1 MTPFSPGVI
10 RHTCKYIRQ
19 ERGPKAMWAVQLARA
34 LRKSSL
40 ADNTGRM
47 GRDRESQVI
56 ICLEWTAGWSP
67 QAGQWFLKSKLCLRR
82 KQMNWWCRM
91 LFWVPLKIWGG
102 GHQVESSVGRV
113 GQVGA
118 GAGTKSRA
126 WGLEENFYCRC
137 WLRRA
142 RRISDL
148 FPMIPNRVLGENGM
162 CGLIM
167 SQQRS
172 LLSLKIGME

>member
-1 MTPFSPGVI
+1 
-10 RHTCKYIRQ
+10 
-19 ERGPKAMWAVQLARA
+19 MWAVQLARA

-40 ADNTGRM
+40 ADNIGRM

-82 KQMNWWCRM
+82 KQNKWIGGVECYSEYPWNF
-91 LFWVPLKIWGG
+91 LGG
-102 GHQVESSVGRV
+102 GHQVESSVFRV

-137 WLRRA
+137 WLWRA
-142 RRISDL
+142 RRISDTQQSTGGKWDVW
-148 FPMIPNRVLGENGM
+148 PNNEPTVL
-162 CGLIM
+162 
-167 SQQRS
+167 SP
-172 LLSLKIGME
+172 